1 MRMGSLQ
8 EGWHYEWI
16 QGPFESSVTS
26 EWVRGIEPPVKGQRP
41 KTDQRLVAFT
51 DTHQGGG
58 TGDM

>member
-1 MRMGSLQ
+1 MRMGSL
-8 EGWHYEWI
+8 
-16 QGPFESSVTS
+16 
-26 EWVRGIEPPVKGQRP
+26 RGIESPVKGQRP

>member
-1 MRMGSLQ
+1 MCFYYIEDYVRMGSLQ
-8 EGWHYEWI
+8 
-16 QGPFESSVTS
+16 
-26 EWVRGIEPPVKGQRP
+26 GIEPPVKGQRP